1 MNSLIIV
8 SCKIEFQLHGIV
20 IAEKKEHFMWNVWR
34 IKSFEFF
41 K

>member
-20 IAEKKEHFMWNVWR
+20 IAEKKRKFYVKRLAHKKF
-34 IKSFEFF
+34 
-41 K
+41 

>member
-20 IAEKKEHFMWNVWR
+20 IAEKKKENFMWKV
-34 IKSFEFF
+34 
-41 K
+41 